1 MKQLLIVMIIGLFA
15 CGQPSQDKKSN
26 ARKQEKVEMKHSS
39 LPPIGKKIQG
49 NFKGD
54 GQSYIATATKTKAG
68 QGNPIEDR
76 TPDEYEIQFS
86 SDNLKSINAGCCDIR
101 LINEGDLNNDGSD
114 EISIFQAPMNGC
126 TYSMTTYSL
135 INGIW
140 IQIVKTFLIP
150 TGCDNI
156 SDVDLQKRIFKEEN
170 TIYFLETDLNDEN
183 WKLFK
188 KKVTTE

>member
-1 MKQLLIVMIIGLFA
+1 
-15 CGQPSQDKKSN
+15 
-26 ARKQEKVEMKHSS
+26 
-39 LPPIGKKIQG
+39 
-49 NFKGD
+49 
-54 GQSYIATATKTKAG
+54 
-68 QGNPIEDR
+68 
-76 TPDEYEIQFS
+76 
-86 SDNLKSINAGCCDIR
+86 
-101 LINEGDLNNDGSD
+101 
-114 EISIFQAPMNGC
+114 MNGC